1 MKKPYLSF
9 IALISF
15 MYLPLLAQTGL
26 DSAQKALKNKNWQE
40 AKTLLEQAIEQNE
53 KNARAHYLLGQCLIA
68 LKEYDEAADAFEE
81 AAELEPDSA
90 LYYYRYGQALG
101 MEAQNSGVLTQAW
114 LAPKIKSAFE
124 RAVELDPTLMG
135 ARIALA
141 NFYVMAPGFM
151 GGDMD
156 KARQQAKALIRM
168 GNFNGKIILARI
180 YLKEEKND
188 SALVLYNQME
198 KEINDDPKYYNFY
211 NTYGYL
217 LLGQKQYDKAIE
229 KFKKQVELAPDKANP
244 YDSLGDA
251 YRAAGRIEEAKAQ
264 YRKALQIDPQ
274 FESSRKK
281 LEELQN

>member
-15 MYLPLLAQTGL
+15 MYLPVLAQTGL

-68 LKEYDEAADAFEE
+68 LKEYDDAADAFEE

-90 LYYYRYGQALG
+90 LYYFRYGQALG
-101 MEAQNSGVLTQAW
+101 MEAQNSSVLTQAW
-114 LAPKIKSAFE
+114 LAPKIKAAFE
-124 RAVELDPTLMG
+124 RAVEQDPTLMG
-135 ARIALA
+135 ARIGLA

-168 GNFNGKIILARI
+168 GNFNGKYILARI

-198 KEINDDPKYYNFY
+198 KEINDDPKYFSFY

-244 YDSLGDA
+244 YDSLGDG
-251 YRAAGRIEEAKAQ
+251 YRAAGRIEEAKEQ

-274 FESSRKK
+274 FEPSRKK

>member
-1 MKKPYLSF
+1 
-9 IALISF
+9 
-15 MYLPLLAQTGL
+15 MYLPVLAQTGL

-81 AAELEPDSA
+81 AAELAPDSA
-90 LYYYRYGQALG
+90 LYHYRYGQALG

-156 KARQQAKALIRM
+156 KARQQAKALIRI